1 MAAYIYLFALAISFV
16 VIWVRHFY
24 LVYKLNIF
32 MLEHHG
38 SEWKTIKE
46 EHPNW
51 FGIEPWPS
59 SVMFTFYSR
68 AAYKFIWR
76 SEESFGDQA
85 ILRLRRKI
93 RRFIWELPLYFVVL
107 IASTLFLIL
116 TGILK

>member
-1 MAAYIYLFALAISFV
+1 MAAYIYLFAVAISFV
-16 VIWVRHFY
+16 AIWVRHFY

-32 MLEHHG
+32 MLEHHE
-38 SEWKTIKE
+38 SEWKTTKE

-51 FGIEPWPS
+51 FGIESWPS

-68 AAYKFIWR
+68 AAYNFIWR

-85 ILRLRRKI
+85 ILRQRRKI
-93 RRFIWELPLYFVVL
+93 RRFIWELPLYFVML
-107 IASTLFLIL
+107 IAATLFLIL